1 MRPVGVVSSARGRS
15 RRRGDEDVRRDRRHI
30 HGTFAIG
37 GVSREIAMPYRVS
50 ETAQQVGVE
59 GVIATDAGGDGL
71 DGGHPI
77 RLPRS
82 RVPYRV
88 DPRARAPRCVR

>member
-1 MRPVGVVSSARGRS
+1 
-15 RRRGDEDVRRDRRHI
+15 
-30 HGTFAIG
+30 
-37 GVSREIAMPYRVS
+37 MPYRVS